1 MLWTIAVLCAGRDK
15 RSSHYIDCMYCELWV
30 RCGAGDYNL
39 ESPSSR
45 RREHLHTSS
54 AWMVFGPILDA
65 LAARERGV
73 SVVQVLSEGNRLV
86 AARLSFQA
94 KLVFWLTNV
103 PYWALAVELCTGAPP
118 LVAGP
123 RGAHALAAIIVAT
136 ASTIFHGSVLFGP
149 VNSAWPP
156 RLLRADIICANGY
169 GACLSLLVGL
179 PFALRQFGLPLLFL
193 AGAAKSKRSGYI
205 AIYAWCHGIWHIL
218 SCFAIW
224 RCLYHSV

>member
-1 MLWTIAVLCAGRDK
+1 MIVCIVSCGCVAALVITI
-15 RSSHYIDCMYCELWV
+15 S
-30 RCGAGDYNL
+30 NL
-39 ESPSSR
+39 RHRVVASTSTR
-45 RREHLHTSS
+45 TSS

-193 AGAAKSKRSGYI
+193 AGAAKAKRSGYI

>member
-1 MLWTIAVLCAGRDK
+1 
-15 RSSHYIDCMYCELWV
+15 
-30 RCGAGDYNL
+30 
-39 ESPSSR
+39 
-45 RREHLHTSS
+45 
-54 AWMVFGPILDA
+54 MVFGPILDA

-169 GACLSLLVGL
+169 GRVPVFARRFTLCAASIWTAAAFPCRCGQIKTERLYCDLCVVPWHLAHTVVLCHLALLVS
-179 PFALRQFGLPLLFL
+179 FGL
-193 AGAAKSKRSGYI
+193 SHDS
-205 AIYAWCHGIWHIL
+205 
-218 SCFAIW
+218 
-224 RCLYHSV
+224 